1 MSNVSCNSSI
11 FWASKHEFKIFTCS
25 CIDWVMF
32 ILESFNEFNFE
43 LTNNELHTNMSDDHV
58 VCVVVI
64 FKSNIRTHNIKF
76 ISDWCCDLFI
86 NQIWYT
92 FSLTIQKNSSEHLEC
107 INDLSTFIFSLEI
120 KLIVNSLFS
129 NRIFF
134 EQNIKN
140 RINDSS

>member
-1 MSNVSCNSSI
+1 MSNVCCNSSI

-58 VCVVVI
+58 VCVIVI
-64 FKSNIRTHNIKF
+64 FKSNVRTNYIKF
-76 ISDWCCDLFI
+76 ISDWGCDLFI
-86 NQIWYT
+86 NQVRNT

-107 INDLSTFIFSLEI
+107 INDLSTFIFSLEV
-120 KLIVNSLFS
+120 KLIVNSFFS
-129 NRIFF
+129 NSIFF